1 MPGTERPLLQLT
13 IRRHST
19 TNIVD
24 LDIGEPLIHQ
34 SEAHADAA
42 LLQGLDTQFQL
53 LATSSRLSDND
64 KRGDPPGREPST
76 VVNDL
81 RSLGQLI
88 FSQLLPEPIRQ
99 RLLAAE
105 SSDLYLR
112 LDEQLIHL
120 PWELGF
126 DGTDFLATKF
136 CVGRQV
142 ITSAPTQK
150 KRTPRSET
158 GLLRVLLVAD
168 PTESLPQ
175 AVSEAERLCELL
187 DAVSGVKVTLMGG
200 HLVEKADLL
209 KKLQTHD
216 VVHFAGH
223 SHYDPV
229 SPAKSGW
236 HLHEGVLTAEELSK
250 LDDPPRLVF
259 SNSCQAGATPAG
271 RYQYEGQAF
280 GIGSAFLVAGV
291 TNYIGTFWVVHD
303 EESMHFATAF
313 YQGIAAGLSV
323 GEALL
328 SARKEVIRQ
337 KGWQGLTWASY
348 MLYGDP
354 TVTLLPRAEEQ
365 LAEEQP
371 KAEASGNVYPRNLVA
386 ILSADVEGYSR
397 HMSHDDIATVQTLN
411 AYREVMIT
419 LISQHRGEV
428 IDHPGDNLL
437 AFFPSAES
445 AVQCAVAIQRDLR
458 VRNAQLPAERR
469 LQYRIGINLGDV
481 IKQKDGSYGNAIN
494 IAARLEGLAA
504 PGGVC
509 VSGIVYEQ
517 IKNRLSTPEVEYEF
531 LGNQRLK
538 NIPNP
543 VPAYRLVLDSVPGRF
558 GFFKT
563 LRILRRYT
571 PSKQKVLGMV
581 LFIGLG
587 VVLFYTEGP
596 HSPPKIVAV
605 VVMPFDIRGTTDP
618 QLGEKAIVIL
628 PYFNSQLSKA
638 SGLKVYSRE
647 HFNFE
652 VEKRHLPEIEVAKQ
666 LGIAKMIYGS
676 VLTFGT
682 KLHIEAHIND
692 VQSGEIE
699 ASEIVEAGVD
709 DLLNLTKEIATK
721 LMDRLNVAVPVE
733 YAGTTPAL
741 PSPALDAYNRL
752 LEAEGEKP
760 IGKAP
765 QQGSGSP
772 QSVPRQE
779 SEPQSWIPPWQE
791 WLFVQVAWA
800 DEPSLQESTSKE
812 EVRQVLEQ
820 YRQAYERKDPELLAT
835 VYQTFTPAQQ
845 EANAKYFENTQDL
858 RVTISDVDITVQ
870 GDEAAV
876 SYSREDEFVDAN
888 TKQKVKLDVRFTKIF
903 VRTEGGWKMVV
914 GKK

>member
-1 MPGTERPLLQLT
+1 MPVTERPLLQLT
-13 IRRHST
+13 IRRQST

-42 LLQGLDTQFQL
+42 LLQGLGAQFRH
-53 LATSSRLSDND
+53 LAASSRLSGDGR
-64 KRGDPPGREPST
+64 RGDTSAHESNA
-76 VVNDL
+76 VIDDL
-81 RSLGQLI
+81 RTIGHLI

-105 SSDLYLR
+105 PSDLYLR

-142 ITSAPTQK
+142 ITSAPTLK
-150 KRTPRSET
+150 KRASRIET
-158 GLLRVLLVAD
+158 GPLRVLLVAD
-168 PTESLPQ
+168 PTESLAQ
-175 AVSEAERLCELL
+175 AVSEAESLCQLL
-187 DAVSGVKVTLMGG
+187 DAVPRVKVTLVGG
-200 HLVEKADLL
+200 RLVEKADLL

-223 SHYDPV
+223 SHYDPER
-229 SPAKSGW
+229 PEKSGW
-236 HLHEGVLTAEELSK
+236 HLHDGVLTAGELSK
-250 LDDPPRLVF
+250 LSDPSRIVF

-280 GIGSAFLVAGV
+280 GIGSAFLLAGV

-303 EESMHFATAF
+303 EESMLFAVAF
-313 YQGIAAGLSV
+313 YQGVAAGLSV

-328 SARKEVIRQ
+328 RARKEIIRQ

-354 TVTLLPRAEEQ
+354 TVTLLPRV
-365 LAEEQP
+365 EEQP
-371 KAEASGNVYPRNLVA
+371 KAETSGSLYPRDLVA
-386 ILSADVEGYSR
+386 ILSADVKEYSR
-397 HMSHDDIATVQTLN
+397 HIGQDDIATVQTLN
-411 AYREVMIT
+411 TYRAVMTT
-419 LISQHRGEV
+419 LIPQYRGEV

-445 AVQCAVAIQRDLR
+445 AVQCAVAIQRDLK
-458 VRNAQLPAERR
+458 VRNTQLPAERK

-494 IAARLEGLAA
+494 IAARLEGIAT
-504 PGGVC
+504 PSGIC

-517 IKNRLSTPEVEYEF
+517 IKNRLPALEVEYEF

-538 NIPNP
+538 NIRNP
-543 VPAYRLVLDSVPGRF
+543 VPAYRLILEPVPSRF
-558 GFFKT
+558 GFFWAR
-563 LRILRRYT
+563 RILRRYT
-571 PSKQKVLGMV
+571 PSKQEVLAV
-581 LFIGLG
+581 VIFIGLV
-587 VVLFYTEGP
+587 VVLFYRDGT
-596 HSPPKIVAV
+596 HSPPKTVAV
-605 VVMPFDIRGTTDP
+605 VVMPFDIRGPTDP
-618 QLGEKAIVIL
+618 QLGEKMIVIL

-647 HFNFE
+647 HFDFE
-652 VEKRHLPEIEVAKQ
+652 VRKRNLPEIEVAKQ

-676 VLTFGT
+676 VVTLGT

-692 VQSGEIE
+692 VRSGEIE
-699 ASEIVEAGVD
+699 TSEIVEAEAD
-709 DLLNLTKEIATK
+709 DLLNLTKEIVAK
-721 LMDRLNVAVPVE
+721 LMGRLHVAVPVE
-733 YAGTTPAL
+733 HAGITPEP
-741 PSPALDAYNRL
+741 PSSNLDAYNRL

-760 IGKAP
+760 IVKAP
-765 QQGSGSP
+765 KRGGGSS
-772 QSVPRQE
+772 QSVPRKE
-779 SEPQSWIPPWQE
+779 SEPQSWMPPRQE
-791 WLFVQVAWA
+791 WLAVSVAWA
-800 DEPSLQESTSKE
+800 DEPSLQEVTLKE
-812 EVRQVLEQ
+812 EVRQVLEK

-845 EANAKYFENTQDL
+845 EANAKYFQNTQDL
-858 RVTISDVDITVQ
+858 RVTLSDIDITVQ
-870 GDEAAV
+870 EDEAAV
-876 SYSREDEFVDAN
+876 SYTREDEFVDAK

-903 VRTEGGWKMVV
+903 VRTDDGWKMVV
-914 GKK
+914 GKR